1 MDKFDRDWI
10 LRAQSGEDMGAHRQ
24 SIYDA
29 VYDHESCGNWDV
41 SMALRAI
48 IPSEN
53 VKEHAPLSAGAR
65 VDHGVEVETTEEH
78 ENRAADRGCCVSS
91 CSPSDYQDKAA
102 QNDSFNRGPS
112 LEVSIDKSGGSVSA
126 TGATIASSRVIG
138 ILDGPSGGVAGSR
151 AVNPRSVVTVNLM
164 VGEHPSLGIG
174 GDTDIPVGVGIAT
187 DALHVGIN
195 LGDDFGVGH
204 RIDLVLRFLANVKGH
219 APAPVERTPQHA
231 EGGDK

>member
-1 MDKFDRDWI
+1 MLFIYSLNGVVKCLSAEEIRPVESMMLAAGWKHTATIDPARWI
-10 LRAQSGEDMGAHRQ
+10 EHMANGNDDPSDMLDELQ
-24 SIYDA
+24 FS
-29 VYDHESCGNWDV
+29 
-41 SMALRAI
+41 
-48 IPSEN
+48 PTN

-78 ENRAADRGCCVSS
+78 GNMAADRGCCVST
-91 CSPSDYQDKAA
+91 CSLSDYQDKAA

-204 RIDLVLRFLANVKGH
+204 RIDLVLRFLAN
-219 APAPVERTPQHA
+219 
-231 EGGDK
+231 